1 MLDKQQFTYTIIY
14 SPQEA
19 GDYDLGFALTHY
31 NIYPWIREE
40 NTLVRVL
47 RTESSDSIVLAVVE
61 RHQPGT
67 GITGKVLSQT
77 KLRDG
82 DLQWIH
88 RRLAH
93 CLGLGANYEAME
105 SAARTDSVLRVALE
119 INKGIRPKR
128 YSTIFEA
135 TCGAICAQNVS
146 FGRLYQ
152 MMELLSRG
160 LAPHTRWGGKDY
172 HAFPNQHEVA
182 AACEQDLRECKVGY
196 RAKHILKAA
205 EWFVNNPGKLTQSEL
220 DQMPRDE
227 AIAEVCAVPG
237 IGPYSAAIVL
247 GAGVGRQDVFQL
259 DSFTR
264 HILAEMYFDGQD
276 VSDIE
281 LRKFVESRWAG
292 FEGSVAHVLTT
303 NTHEWAERLGRP
315 GFRRSGAVSD
325 TS

>member
-93 CLGLGANYEAME
+93 CLGLGLIMRQWSRRLELIVFCALLLK
-105 SAARTDSVLRVALE
+105 STKVFDRSGTVLFSRRHVALSV
-119 INKGIRPKR
+119 PKT
-128 YSTIFEA
+128 SA
-135 TCGAICAQNVS
+135 
-146 FGRLYQ
+146 L
-152 MMELLSRG
+152 
-160 LAPHTRWGGKDY
+160 
-172 HAFPNQHEVA
+172 
-182 AACEQDLRECKVGY
+182 VGY
-196 RAKHILKAA
+196 IR
-205 EWFVNNPGKLTQSEL
+205 
-220 DQMPRDE
+220 
-227 AIAEVCAVPG
+227 
-237 IGPYSAAIVL
+237 
-247 GAGVGRQDVFQL
+247 
-259 DSFTR
+259 
-264 HILAEMYFDGQD
+264 
-276 VSDIE
+276 
-281 LRKFVESRWAG
+281 
-292 FEGSVAHVLTT
+292 
-303 NTHEWAERLGRP
+303 
-315 GFRRSGAVSD
+315 
-325 TS
+325 